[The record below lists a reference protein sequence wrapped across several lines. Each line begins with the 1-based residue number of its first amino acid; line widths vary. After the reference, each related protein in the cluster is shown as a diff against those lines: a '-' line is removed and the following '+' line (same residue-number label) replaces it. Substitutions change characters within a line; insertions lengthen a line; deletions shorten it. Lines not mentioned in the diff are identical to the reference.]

1 MKKNFIYLGII
12 LCVGLL
18 EVACEKQEPVHY
30 ENNPGLYFYKRTI
43 QGAPDFQD
51 DSIAYSFFLQKS
63 NVVRDTVWI
72 DVRVM
77 GFPVDFARPPRRFRP
92 WGACACRFRR

>member
-30 ENNPGLYFYKRTI
+30 ENNPGLYFYKQSTNR
-43 QGAPDFQD
+43 
-51 DSIAYSFFLQKS
+51 S
-63 NVVRDTVWI
+63 
-72 DVRVM
+72 
-77 GFPVDFARPPRRFRP
+77 
-92 WGACACRFRR
+92 

>member
-30 ENNPGLYFYKRTI
+30 ENNPGLFFYKRTI

-51 DSIAYSFFLQKS
+51 DSIA
-63 NVVRDTVWI
+63 
-72 DVRVM
+72 
-77 GFPVDFARPPRRFRP
+77 
-92 WGACACRFRR
+92 

>member
-51 DSIAYSFFLQKS
+51 DSIAYSFFY
-63 NVVRDTVWI
+63 R
-72 DVRVM
+72 RVTLSGIPFGSM
-77 GFPVDFARPPRRFRP
+77 SE
-92 WGACACRFRR
+92 

>member
-43 QGAPDFQD
+43 QGL
-51 DSIAYSFFLQKS
+51 SLIHIWLKNFFNPSL
-63 NVVRDTVWI
+63 
-72 DVRVM
+72 
-77 GFPVDFARPPRRFRP
+77 RRTLSGRIT
-92 WGACACRFRR
+92 GITGVC

>member
-43 QGAPDFQD
+43 RGLLIFKMIVLLIP
-51 DSIAYSFFLQKS
+51 FFY
-63 NVVRDTVWI
+63 R
-72 DVRVM
+72 RVTLSGIPFGSM
-77 GFPVDFARPPRRFRP
+77 SE
-92 WGACACRFRR
+92 

>member
-43 QGAPDFQD
+43 QGAP
-51 DSIAYSFFLQKS
+51 IPFFY
-63 NVVRDTVWI
+63 R
-72 DVRVM
+72 RVTLSGIPFGSM
-77 GFPVDFARPPRRFRP
+77 SE
-92 WGACACRFRR
+92 